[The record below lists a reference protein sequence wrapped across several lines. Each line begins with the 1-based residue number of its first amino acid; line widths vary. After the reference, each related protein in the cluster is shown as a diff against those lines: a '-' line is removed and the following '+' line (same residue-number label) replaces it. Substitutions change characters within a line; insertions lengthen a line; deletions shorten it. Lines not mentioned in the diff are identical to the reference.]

1 MAIHKNK
8 KYTLMVY
15 NTVTHRNEEVEVT
28 HDVYHA
34 YRRTGWGIENND
46 TSFFAHEIQMSGLIG
61 GEEGAYENF
70 KEFIDTENIPDN
82 TVLKIMEIDALRKAI
97 SVLPD
102 ADKASLKNKI
112 FECASLRYSEMDT
125 TESVTEMLKAAFEK
139 SGPLSQYNQELTER
153 TVSSI
158 SLVCLMKFMPCW

>member
-1 MAIHKNK
+1 MAIHENK
-8 KYTLMVY
+8 KYTLTVY

-28 HDVYHA
+28 REIYQA

-46 TSFFAHEIQMSGLIG
+46 ASFFAHEIQMSGLIG

-82 TVLKIMEIDALRKAI
+82 TVLKIVEIEALRKAI

-102 ADKASLKNKI
+102 ADKALI
-112 FECASLRYSEMDT
+112 RALFYD
-125 TESVTEMLKAAFEK
+125 
-139 SGPLSQYNQELTER
+139 GLTER
-153 TVSSI
+153 EYAKVTGLPQKTI
-158 SLVCLMKFMPCW
+158 NNRKLAIIRKLRKLPDFKK